1 MNKTACSLIVV
12 FCGENKKK
20 INNKNKRNKINFI
33 KKLQSVSQKQT
44 FVVVITIK
52 YRQKRTFTALNKNKK

>member
-1 MNKTACSLIVV
+1 MNKAACSLIVV

-20 INNKNKRNKINFI
+20 YNKNKRNKINFI

-52 YRQKRTFTALNKNKK
+52 YRQKKTFTALNKNKK